1 VLKND
6 GKLGGYSRMHPYAS
20 EHFSLNNQT
29 GEYSKV
35 AEALGGYSEKVT
47 EPAEVVP
54 ALQRAKKAVQSGQ
67 AALLEVITKEELEV
81 SLYQ

>member
-1 VLKND
+1 
-6 GKLGGYSRMHPYAS
+6 MHPYAS
-20 EHFSLNNQT
+20 EHYSLNRQT
-29 GEYSKV
+29 GEYSRI
-35 AEALGGYSEKVT
+35 AEALGGYAEKVT